1 LEIVQKVIEKPDSGI
16 KEYLL
21 PRLLQISQVVNQV
34 LAMNLSLETI
44 LKERL
49 DSWMKELW
57 QAGISINIPLV
68 PLLFSGL
75 GWWPEHTEDAL
86 NRAISIIESHSNK
99 SVLVYS
105 LIASVRWLR
114 LHTVPTEHTD
124 RYISFLVDG
133 ILTCPEHL
141 IEQKLNV
148 LTELLDSKQVALV
161 RRFRNRICANLFI
174 NLQELSRLVDK
185 ENTRFNYFASP
196 LLRVAHVKTLMAL
209 GDAMNDIKDDPY
221 WQASFELAK
230 ADPLLLVRKLLP

>member
-1 LEIVQKVIEKPDSGI
+1 
-16 KEYLL
+16 
-21 PRLLQISQVVNQV
+21 
-34 LAMNLSLETI
+34 
-44 LKERL
+44 
-49 DSWMKELW
+49 
-57 QAGISINIPLV
+57 
-68 PLLFSGL
+68 
-75 GWWPEHTEDAL
+75 
-86 NRAISIIESHSNK
+86 
-99 SVLVYS
+99 
-105 LIASVRWLR
+105 LR

-133 ILTCPEHL
+133 ILTRPKHL